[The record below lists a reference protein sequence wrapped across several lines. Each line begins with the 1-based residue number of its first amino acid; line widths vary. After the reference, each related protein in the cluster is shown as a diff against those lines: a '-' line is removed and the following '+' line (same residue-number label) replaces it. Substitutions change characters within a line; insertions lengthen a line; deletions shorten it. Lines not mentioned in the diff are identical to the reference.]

1 MAEVKCMTKYEQEIY
16 NIITA
21 SIDHLTVEQI
31 YMELKKTCPKV
42 VMATV
47 YNNVNKLWKAGLIR
61 KVSIENAPDRYDRI
75 RKHDHLVCQKCGK
88 LADISF
94 EDLTDSLREQMGGD
108 FLSYD
113 LKVFYICPECQGLE
127 RKH

>member
-1 MAEVKCMTKYEQEIY
+1 MTKYEQEIY

-31 YMELKKTCPKV
+31 YMELKKRCPKV

-61 KVSIENAPDRYDRI
+61 KVSIENVPDRYDRI
-75 RKHDHLVCQKCGK
+75 RKHDHLVCQRCGK

-127 RKH
+127 RKQ

>member
-1 MAEVKCMTKYEQEIY
+1 
-16 NIITA
+16 
-21 SIDHLTVEQI
+21 
-31 YMELKKTCPKV
+31 
-42 VMATV
+42 MATV

-61 KVSIENAPDRYDRI
+61 KVSIENVPDRYDRI

>member
-1 MAEVKCMTKYEQEIY
+1 MTKYEQEIY
-16 NIITA
+16 NIITT

-61 KVSIENAPDRYDRI
+61 KVSIENVPDRYDRI

-113 LKVFYICPECQGLE
+113 LKVFYICPECA
-127 RKH
+127 

>member
-1 MAEVKCMTKYEQEIY
+1 MAGVKCMTKYEQEIY
-16 NIITA
+16 NIITT

-61 KVSIENAPDRYDRI
+61 KVSIENVPDRYDRI

>member
-31 YMELKKTCPKV
+31 YMELKKRCPKV

-61 KVSIENAPDRYDRI
+61 KVSIENVPDRYDRI
-75 RKHDHLVCQKCGK
+75 RKHDHLVCQRCGK

-127 RKH
+127 RKQ

>member
-1 MAEVKCMTKYEQEIY
+1 MTKYEQEIY
-16 NIITA
+16 NIITT

>member
-1 MAEVKCMTKYEQEIY
+1 MTKYEQEIY
-16 NIITA
+16 NIITT

-61 KVSIENAPDRYDRI
+61 KVSIENVPDRYDRI